1 MLKKRGYFFLYKYIY
16 IMKLSLIVAVA
27 ENGVIGHHNQLI
39 WHLPNDLKQFKRLT
53 TGHCIIM
60 GRKTFESI
68 GKPLPNRTSIIISR
82 NPDFQIEGCIT
93 VDSLENAI
101 KKAQELENEETFVI
115 GGAEIYRLSL
125 PKVNKIYLTEVH
137 HAFEGDTFF
146 PVIDKTVWQETYR
159 EDFET
164 DEKHSYKYSFV
175 ELGKK

>member
-1 MLKKRGYFFLYKYIY
+1 
-16 IMKLSLIVAVA
+16 MKISLIVAVA
-27 ENGVIGHHNQLI
+27 KNGVIGHNNQLI

-82 NPDFQIEGCIT
+82 NSNFQIEGCFT
-93 VDSLENAI
+93 VNTLENAI
-101 KKAQELENEETFVI
+101 VKAQELENEETFII

-125 PKVNKIYLTEVH
+125 SRVDKIYLTEVH
-137 HAFEGDTFF
+137 HDFEGDTFF
-146 PVIDKTVWQETYR
+146 PAIDKTIWQETHR

-164 DEKHSYKYSFV
+164 DEKHLHKYSFV
-175 ELGKK
+175 ELERGI